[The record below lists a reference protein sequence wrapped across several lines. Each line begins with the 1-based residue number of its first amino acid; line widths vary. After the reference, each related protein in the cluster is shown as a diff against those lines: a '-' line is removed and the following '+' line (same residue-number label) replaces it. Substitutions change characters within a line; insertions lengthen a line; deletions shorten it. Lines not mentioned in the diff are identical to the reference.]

1 MIVARGSAGPREFV
15 RLTPVQFS
23 ISVSIVVLLLAG
35 AGLAGYF
42 YGLGEA
48 EKRSVPAP
56 RTDGAQ
62 APVPDPSSSE
72 KGDRAPV
79 TFYTVLTEPRNEAA
93 PPQAPAPAKTP
104 EPVPEK
110 EKVGRPETGGSLILQ
125 VASYKDREA
134 AKRQLEKL
142 SAEGYAG
149 TVQVADLGDR
159 GTWYRVRIGPYR
171 NEKDALKILEKLR
184 KERNLKGYIVR

>member
-1 MIVARGSAGPREFV
+1 MARGPAGPREFV

-42 YGLGEA
+42 YGIGEA
-48 EKRSVPAP
+48 EKRSVPVVP

-79 TFYTVLTEPRNEAA
+79 TFYTVLTEPRKEAA
-93 PPQAPAPAKTP
+93 PPPAPEPEKTP
-104 EPVPEK
+104 EPAPEK
-110 EKVGRPETGGSLILQ
+110 VNASRPETGGSLILQ
-125 VASYKDREA
+125 VASYKDRDA
-134 AKRQLEKL
+134 ARRQLDNL
-142 SAEGYAG
+142 LAEGYAG
-149 TVQVADLGDR
+149 SVQVADLGDR
-159 GTWYRVRIGPYR
+159 GTWYRVRIGPYK

-184 KERNLKGYIVR
+184 EERNLKGYIVR